1 MGLRE
6 DSVITS
12 GPGRDNPPQVSTPGE
27 RRAAPYAVKTREYY
41 RALSASS
48 VGIELAV
55 SVLIGLFFGRWLDGR
70 IGTAPWMMILFLC
83 LGFAAGLRSIYRSV
97 RHADRDAARAE
108 AEAAADASNAAAT
121 AAGNAA
127 DTSRTRAG
135 SFTL

>member
-12 GPGRDNPPQVSTPGE
+12 GPARDNPPQVATPGE

-48 VGIELAV
+48 VGLELAV

-70 IGTAPWMMILFLC
+70 IGTAPWMMVLFLC
-83 LGFAAGLRSIYRSV
+83 LGFAAGLRSIYRFV
-97 RHADRDAARAE
+97 LQADRDAARAE
-108 AEAAADASNAAAT
+108 AEAKADASHDAAT
-121 AAGNAA
+121 GAAG
-127 DTSRTRAG
+127 AG
-135 SFTL
+135 SAKAR